1 MMNKVKTITIV
12 GGGTAGFITAL
23 ILKQKF
29 QNNIDITV
37 VKSDKIGTIGVG
49 EGTTEH
55 WGMFSD
61 YIGLDRKQIIKECN
75 ATLKCGLLFTDWGGK
90 DYMHGAY
97 DFSTPTLAGEKS
109 MYLKLIAENKQLI
122 AEDHFYTGQCPD
134 TMFDDY
140 LLNQYHFNAISLNEF
155 MIKISKER
163 NIKVIDDIITDVRL
177 NYNGEIYELKSEK
190 SNYKSDFYI
199 DCTGFKKLLI
209 GKMGAEWVS
218 HKKYLTLNSAVVFP
232 TGDTDNYN
240 LFTLSQAMKYGYRFR
255 IPTWGRHG
263 NGYIYNN
270 NYTNVD
276 NVKKELEEVFKT
288 DLDIKREINYEPGYL
303 KDVWIKNCLSVGL
316 SANFIEPLEA
326 SSIGMTIQQ
335 SFLIAN
341 RLHNYN
347 ETNIESYN
355 REVENM
361 MINVRDFVFIH
372 YMCKRN
378 DTDFWKDVKK
388 IEAPDTLKEKL
399 EMWQTR
405 LPLDEDF
412 NMSMGLFWS
421 INWINILYGLDLI
434 NKDNIKY
441 QYNMLSDNYKKQLDD
456 MYNKIIN
463 RNKNYNLITH
473 KQLISKI
480 RGDK

>member
-1 MMNKVKTITIV
+1 
-12 GGGTAGFITAL
+12 
-23 ILKQKF
+23 
-29 QNNIDITV
+29 
-37 VKSDKIGTIGVG
+37 
-49 EGTTEH
+49 
-55 WGMFSD
+55 
-61 YIGLDRKQIIKECN
+61 
-75 ATLKCGLLFTDWGGK
+75 
-90 DYMHGAY
+90 
-97 DFSTPTLAGEKS
+97 
-109 MYLKLIAENKQLI
+109 
-122 AEDHFYTGQCPD
+122 
-134 TMFDDY
+134 
-140 LLNQYHFNAISLNEF
+140 
-155 MIKISKER
+155 
-163 NIKVIDDIITDVRL
+163 
-177 NYNGEIYELKSEK
+177 
-190 SNYKSDFYI
+190 
-199 DCTGFKKLLI
+199 
-209 GKMGAEWVS
+209 MGAEWVS

-456 MYNKIIN
+456 MYSKIIN

>member
-1 MMNKVKTITIV
+1 
-12 GGGTAGFITAL
+12 
-23 ILKQKF
+23 
-29 QNNIDITV
+29 
-37 VKSDKIGTIGVG
+37 
-49 EGTTEH
+49 
-55 WGMFSD
+55 
-61 YIGLDRKQIIKECN
+61 
-75 ATLKCGLLFTDWGGK
+75 
-90 DYMHGAY
+90 
-97 DFSTPTLAGEKS
+97 
-109 MYLKLIAENKQLI
+109 
-122 AEDHFYTGQCPD
+122 
-134 TMFDDY
+134 
-140 LLNQYHFNAISLNEF
+140 

-190 SNYKSDFYI
+190 STYKSDFYI

-288 DLDIKREINYEPGYL
+288 DLDIKKEINYEPGYL

-372 YMCKRN
+372 YICKRN

-456 MYNKIIN
+456 MYSKIID